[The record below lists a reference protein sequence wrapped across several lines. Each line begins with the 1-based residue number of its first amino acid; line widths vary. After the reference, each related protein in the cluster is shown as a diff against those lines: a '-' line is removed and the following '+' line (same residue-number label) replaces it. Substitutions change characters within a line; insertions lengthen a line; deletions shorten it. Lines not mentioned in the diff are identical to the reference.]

1 MSVGRTSTMA
11 RSRNRDIVTPTSYR
25 RLYKTKKVRAGSGN
39 AQQWSV
45 EEGRLPSFDGIEE
58 LTTSEEDPE
67 NPINSSCFQPFVG
80 DNKNTPA
87 FPNVRCSA
95 SQTSTSS
102 DTSKQQ
108 ASDLACFQ
116 L

>member
-1 MSVGRTSTMA
+1 MA
-11 RSRNRDIVTPTSYR
+11 RSRNRDIVTPTSHR
-25 RLYKTKKVRAGSGN
+25 RLSKTKKVRAGSKHGSGS
-39 AQQWSV
+39 AQPWSV

-108 ASDLACFQ
+108 ASALADFQ